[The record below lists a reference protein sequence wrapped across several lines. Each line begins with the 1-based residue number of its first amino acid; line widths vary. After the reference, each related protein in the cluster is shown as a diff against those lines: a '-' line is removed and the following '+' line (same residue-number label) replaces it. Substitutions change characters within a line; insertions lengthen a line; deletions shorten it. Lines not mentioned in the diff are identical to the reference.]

1 MAQPVPRS
9 ETERPSQPAQPAPRR
24 GLRLV
29 LSMVVFPILLGLAMG
44 GTPIGAPIVGWVA
57 DRFGPRWALGVGAAA
72 GISAAGVGLY
82 YLAKHRNL
90 RMHFDTGRPRFAID
104 VAEL

>member
-1 MAQPVPRS
+1 MPNCSKTRV
-9 ETERPSQPAQPAPRR
+9 
-24 GLRLV
+24 
-29 LSMVVFPILLGLAMG
+29 
-44 GTPIGAPIVGWVA
+44 
-57 DRFGPRWALGVGAAA
+57 AA